1 MNEQAVKKSVFYA
14 GNFLSASG
22 GVRGPG
28 EDLCFRFEATGWR
41 VVRAGTHP
49 VRLFRFIEILWKTL
63 IFGRKAD
70 LCVVEV
76 YSGRAFVW
84 AFVAGQ
90 WLPGKK
96 RKLILA
102 LHGGGLCDFDRRHP
116 KKVEG
121 LFRRAQKIVT
131 PSGYLRK
138 HFSERYPD
146 TVYLPNAIDLSRY
159 IFRERIKVRPLLCWL
174 RAFHSLYQPLM
185 AIETVRLLR
194 ADFPDIRLVMAG
206 PDKGD
211 GSLKAARRLI
221 KAYHLQN
228 NVEIIGGL
236 KHSEV
241 PGFLNSS
248 DIFLNTTSLE
258 SFGVAMMEAG
268 ASGLCIVTTCAGE
281 IPRIWEAGKNALLF
295 NPGDP
300 KGAAEAVKQ
309 LLCQPELA
317 VRFSREAR
325 VNAERFGWD
334 SILPEWEKI
343 LLTGKEGM
351 ER

>member
-28 EDLCFRFEATGWR
+28 EDLCFRFEASGWR

-116 KKVEG
+116 EKVEG

-146 TVYLPNAIDLSRY
+146 IVYLPNAIDLSRY

-185 AIETVRLLR
+185 AIETVQLLR

-221 KAYHLQN
+221 KAYRLQN

-241 PGFLNSS
+241 PGFLSSS

-268 ASGLCIVTTCAGE
+268 ASGLCIVTTSAGE
-281 IPRIWEAGKNALLF
+281 IPLLWKNGEECLQTDVSDAEGMAQAVRRLFREPGLSGKVSANARKKALLF
-295 NPGDP
+295 DWESVMPQW
-300 KGAAEAVKQ
+300 KVLAA
-309 LLCQPELA
+309 
-317 VRFSREAR
+317 S
-325 VNAERFGWD
+325 
-334 SILPEWEKI
+334 
-343 LLTGKEGM
+343 
-351 ER
+351 